1 MSEEVPATDRQGSG
15 QAAERRRAVR
25 TNRTTNQTAAE
36 AVVDVVEA
44 TRAAVERP
52 PTTQILRRTIVN
64 KMAANNAMANKAM
77 ANKAKVVRS
86 AGAVVAAEGEV
97 AATTTAASP

>member
-1 MSEEVPATDRQGSG
+1 
-15 QAAERRRAVR
+15 
-25 TNRTTNQTAAE
+25 
-36 AVVDVVEA
+36 
-44 TRAAVERP
+44 
-52 PTTQILRRTIVN
+52 
-64 KMAANNAMANKAM
+64 MAANNAMANKAM